1 MFQCIYNHDL
11 LKAEIGDEYEP
22 LETAITEEIA
32 GRYLFANDDYH
43 PWYMEDSPFG
53 GRIVPMNLLVKQAI
67 QQFYLH
73 YATPSGGTLHTKH
86 GAEFINP
93 LKLGKKFRMAGS
105 LVDRYSRKGRIF
117 FVSEFLAVD
126 EDGTEIARIKTI
138 EATPVVVRPEG

>member
-1 MFQCIYNHDL
+1 MFQCMYNHDL

-32 GRYLFANDDYH
+32 GIYLFANDDYH

-53 GRIVPMNLLVKQAI
+53 GRIVPLNLLIKQAI
-67 QQFYLH
+67 QQFYLY
-73 YATPSGGTLHTKH
+73 YATPSGGTLHAKH

-93 LKLGKKFRMAGS
+93 LKLGKNFRMTGS
-105 LVDRYSRKGRIF
+105 LVDRYSRKGRDF

-138 EATPVVVRPEG
+138 EASPAVVRPEG